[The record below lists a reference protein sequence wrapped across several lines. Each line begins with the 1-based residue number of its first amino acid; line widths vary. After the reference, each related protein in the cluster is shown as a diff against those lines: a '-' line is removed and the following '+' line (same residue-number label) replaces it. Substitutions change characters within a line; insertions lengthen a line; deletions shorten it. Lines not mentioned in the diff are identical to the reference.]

1 MTLHPVNQWEIPA
14 QTAKIANAS
23 FPRGNMYMKMYE
35 ELGVLYADREFAALF
50 PTTYGKSAMSPGKLA
65 LITVMQFAEGL
76 TDRQAADAVRSRID
90 WKYALGLEIT
100 DSGFDCS
107 VLSEF
112 RSRLC
117 EHGFSNKLLDLMLV
131 KFQEKKLI
139 KQRGKQR
146 TDSTQVIAAI
156 RQLNRLELVGETI
169 RAALN
174 SIAEVAPAWLKAII
188 SDEWF
193 ERYSDRFDNYRLPK
207 DKKDRSELALKI
219 GFDGHYLLHHIWFSS
234 ENQGNLCE
242 LDSVETLR
250 KVWLQQYTFD
260 YSGLIWRD
268 PDKTGLPPNSIC
280 IESPYDIEAR
290 NSSKREINWTG
301 YKVHLSETCDEQT
314 PNLITHVE
322 TTAAT
327 TPDGEITSM
336 IHQQLARKD
345 LLPQEHYVDA
355 AYVDAYQLVESHQAY
370 QVSLVGPVAVDT
382 SWQAKFKTGF
392 DVNAFVID
400 WDKQVA
406 ICPQG
411 NSNRLWRTARDSH
424 HNRLIEIVFDRQTCA
439 VCPVRNLCT
448 SSATA
453 ARKIKLRPRDEYQ
466 ALMERRY
473 QQQTPQF
480 QQNYARRAGVEGT
493 ISQAVGRFDLR
504 RTRYFGLAKTHL
516 QHIATACAIN
526 LSRFF
531 DWSNH
536 ASIARTRTSSFARL
550 RLHCA

>member
-1 MTLHPVNQWEIPA
+1 MFLDLRMTLHPVNQWEIPA
-14 QTAKIANAS
+14 QTAKIASAS
-23 FPRGNMYMKMYE
+23 FPKGNMYMKMYD
-35 ELGVLYADREFAALF
+35 ELGVLYADSEFAALF

-76 TDRQAADAVRSRID
+76 SDRQAADAVRSRID

-112 RSRLC
+112 RAR
-117 EHGFSNKLLDLMLV
+117 
-131 KFQEKKLI
+131 
-139 KQRGKQR
+139 
-146 TDSTQVIAAI
+146 
-156 RQLNRLELVGETI
+156 
-169 RAALN
+169 
-174 SIAEVAPAWLKAII
+174 
-188 SDEWF
+188 
-193 ERYSDRFDNYRLPK
+193 
-207 DKKDRSELALKI
+207 
-219 GFDGHYLLHHIWFSS
+219 
-234 ENQGNLCE
+234 LCE

-250 KVWLQQYTFD
+250 KVWRQQYTFD
-260 YSGLIWRD
+260 HSGLIWRD
-268 PDKTGLPPNSIC
+268 PDRTGLPPNSIC

-336 IHQQLARKD
+336 IHQQLAQKD

-355 AYVDAYQLVESHQAY
+355 AYVDAYQLVESNQAY

-382 SWQAKFKTGF
+382 SWQAKLKTGF
-392 DVNAFVID
+392 DVSAFVID

-411 NSNRLWRTARDSH
+411 NSSRLWRTARDCN
-424 HNRLIEIVFDRQTCA
+424 HNPLIEIVFERKTCA
-439 VCPVRNLCT
+439 ACPVRNLCT

-466 ALMERRY
+466 ALVERRH

-493 ISQAVGRFDLR
+493 ISQGVGRFDLR

-536 ASIARTRTSSFARL
+536 ATKARTRTSSFAKL
-550 RLHCA
+550 RVHCA